1 MDRLR
6 PITSIAGQALA
17 PGSRPP
23 LHTAVIGAVL
33 ALAALFPAA
42 RAHADALAM
51 PSMTAPLSANATPPS
66 VDGGPFGKIY
76 VSGQVT
82 GLALAQSNP
91 APTAYPGNDASLL
104 DLSNAQVELQTTSG
118 PVQFYVQA
126 GAYALPTLGTSYVR
140 ASRANSLTF
149 GPVPVAYIKLA
160 PSADVTIQVGALPAL
175 IGAEYIFTFQNMNI
189 ERGLLWS
196 QEQDVSKGVQVN
208 YNHGPV
214 LLQGSLNDGFDSGHY
229 NWISGLGAYT
239 LDSANT
245 VTIDGGANVGRTE
258 TSSFRTP
265 LAQNNSAIVNLAY
278 TYSKGPLMINPYLQ
292 YTAVRAMPALGIQS
306 STKTY
311 SGAVLAKYSFTSEFS
326 LAARAEYES
335 SVVGGCAIAG
345 CALTNLLYGPG
356 SSAASLTLTPT
367 YQKGVVFV
375 RAELSHTVI
384 GHLMPGDGFG
394 SAGMARTQD
403 RALVETGVLF

>member
-1 MDRLR
+1 
-6 PITSIAGQALA
+6 
-17 PGSRPP
+17 
-23 LHTAVIGAVL
+23 
-33 ALAALFPAA
+33 
-42 RAHADALAM
+42 M

-66 VDGGPFGKIY
+66 FDGGPLGKVY

-82 GLALAQSNP
+82 GLALSQSNP
-91 APTAYPGNDASLL
+91 GPSAYPGDSSSLL

-118 PVQFYVQA
+118 PVQLFIQA
-126 GAYALPTLGTSYVR
+126 GAYSLPTVGTSYVR
-140 ASRANSLTF
+140 ASRANDLTF
-149 GPVPVAYIKLA
+149 GPVPVAYVKLV

-208 YNHGPV
+208 YSHGPV

-245 VTIDGGANVGRTE
+245 VTIDGGANIGVTS

-292 YTAVRAMPALGIQS
+292 YTAVRANPALGIDS
-306 STKTY
+306 SAKTY
-311 SGAVLAKYSFTSEFS
+311 SGAVLAKYNFTSEFS
-326 LAARAEYES
+326 LAARAEYET
-335 SVVGGCAIAG
+335 SVAGGCALGG

-375 RAELSHTVI
+375 RGEFSHTVI
-384 GHLMPGDGFG
+384 GGLTPGDGFG
-394 SAGMARTQD
+394 STGMAKTQD

>member
-1 MDRLR
+1 
-6 PITSIAGQALA
+6 
-17 PGSRPP
+17 
-23 LHTAVIGAVL
+23 
-33 ALAALFPAA
+33 
-42 RAHADALAM
+42 
-51 PSMTAPLSANATPPS
+51 
-66 VDGGPFGKIY
+66 
-76 VSGQVT
+76 
-82 GLALAQSNP
+82 
-91 APTAYPGNDASLL
+91 
-104 DLSNAQVELQTTSG
+104 
-118 PVQFYVQA
+118 
-126 GAYALPTLGTSYVR
+126 
-140 ASRANSLTF
+140 
-149 GPVPVAYIKLA
+149 
-160 PSADVTIQVGALPAL
+160 
-175 IGAEYIFTFQNMNI
+175 MNI

>member
-1 MDRLR
+1 M
-6 PITSIAGQALA
+6 
-17 PGSRPP
+17 
-23 LHTAVIGAVL
+23 GAVL
-33 ALAALFPAA
+33 ALAALLPPA
-42 RAHADALAM
+42 RAYADALAM
-51 PSMTAPLSANATPPS
+51 PSMTPPLSANVAPAS
-66 VDGGPFGKIY
+66 VNGGPLGKVY

-82 GLALAQSNP
+82 GLAMGQSNP
-91 APTAYPGNDASLL
+91 ALSAYPGNGASLL

-118 PVQFYVQA
+118 PVQFYIQA
-126 GAYALPTLGTSYVR
+126 GAYSLPTLGTSYVR
-140 ASRANSLTF
+140 ASRANTLTF

-160 PSADVTIQVGALPAL
+160 PSADVTVQVGALPAL
-175 IGAEYIFTFQNMNI
+175 IGDEYIFTFQNMNI

-208 YNHGPV
+208 YSHGPV
-214 LLQGSLNDGFDSGHY
+214 LLQGSLNDGFDSGRY

-245 VTIDGGANVGRTE
+245 VTIDGGANIGLTP

-292 YTAVRAMPALGIQS
+292 YTAVRAMPALGIDS
-306 STKTY
+306 SAKTY
-311 SGAVLAKYSFTSEFS
+311 SGAILAKYNFTSEFS
-326 LAARAEYES
+326 LAARAEYED
-335 SVVGGCAIAG
+335 SVAGGCAIAG
-345 CALTNLLYGPG
+345 CAPSNLLYGPK

-375 RAELSHTVI
+375 RGELSHTAI
-384 GHLMPGDGFG
+384 AHLSPGDGFG
-394 SAGMARTQD
+394 SMGMAKSQD

>member
-1 MDRLR
+1 M
-6 PITSIAGQALA
+6 
-17 PGSRPP
+17 
-23 LHTAVIGAVL
+23 GAVL
-33 ALAALFPAA
+33 ALAALLPPA
-42 RAHADALAM
+42 RAYADALAM
-51 PSMTAPLSANATPPS
+51 PSMTPPLSANAAPAS
-66 VDGGPFGKIY
+66 VNGGPLGKVY

-82 GLALAQSNP
+82 GLAMGQSNP
-91 APTAYPGNDASLL
+91 ALSAYPGNGASLL

-118 PVQFYVQA
+118 PVQFYIQA
-126 GAYALPTLGTSYVR
+126 GAYSLPTLGTSYVR
-140 ASRANSLTF
+140 ASRANTLTF

-160 PSADVTIQVGALPAL
+160 PSADVTVQVGALPAL
-175 IGAEYIFTFQNMNI
+175 IGDEYIFTFQNMNI

-208 YNHGPV
+208 YSHGPV
-214 LLQGSLNDGFDSGHY
+214 LLQGSLNDGFDSGRY

-245 VTIDGGANVGRTE
+245 VTIDGGANIGHTP

-292 YTAVRAMPALGIQS
+292 YTAVRAMPALGIDS
-306 STKTY
+306 SAKTY
-311 SGAVLAKYSFTSEFS
+311 SGAILAKYNFTSEFS
-326 LAARAEYES
+326 LAARAEYED
-335 SVVGGCAIAG
+335 SVAGGCAIAG
-345 CALTNLLYGPG
+345 CALSNLLYGPK

-375 RAELSHTVI
+375 RGELSHTAI
-384 GHLMPGDGFG
+384 AHLSPGDGFG
-394 SAGMARTQD
+394 STGMAKTQD